1 MDVNDRSG
9 VRVGL
14 QLVPDG
20 SIVVPRGTR
29 EAGLLT
35 ANGPGFY
42 EEMAYRKQL
51 FHMTLAATTTGAAAG
66 NLMNA
71 AAAAATNFALFNPAG
86 SGKLLVLLKF
96 GLGVISATLPVAP
109 VFHGAIYGLPTVA
122 VTGTIVS
129 GYLGQTGSVARGWAT
144 AAGTTLTGSAG
155 APSIIRMANFSHTA
169 GTATAL
175 AEVNAIETMD
185 GDIIV
190 PEGYGWVPLWAAAGT
205 SLLCAYSVT
214 WREIPA

>member
-14 QLVPDG
+14 QTVPDG

-29 EAGLLT
+29 EAGILT

-66 NLMNA
+66 NLMA
-71 AAAAATNFALFNPAG
+71 ASAAQATNFALFNPPG

-96 GLGVISATLPVAP
+96 GVAVISATLPVAP

-129 GYLGQTGSVARGWAT
+129 GYLGQSGSVARGWAT
-144 AAGTTLTGSAG
+144 AAGTTLTGGG
-155 APSIIRMANFSHTA
+155 APSIVRMANFSHTA

-175 AEVNAIETMD
+175 AETPAIEEMG

-190 PEGYGWVPLWAAAGT
+190 PEGWGWVPLWAAAGT